1 MRAYIVFVQSQYD
14 ITCIGILTILRMFC
28 CGDLAAADV
37 HEDGNDDDGLP
48 AATPE
53 TAATT
58 ELQKGDGTV
67 APRQLRDPPALPS
80 PPERRPPEKV
90 AGKGKA
96 YVVDNEKEDE
106 TGLPTGLQQP

>member
-1 MRAYIVFVQSQYD
+1 MHHRVLPTIYMRAYTVFVQSQYD

-37 HEDGNDDDGLP
+37 HEDGNDDDDGLP

-58 ELQKGDGTV
+58 ELQKGGTG
-67 APRQLRDPPALPS
+67 AFPHTIGNARI
-80 PPERRPPEKV
+80 
-90 AGKGKA
+90 GKCR
-96 YVVDNEKEDE
+96 
-106 TGLPTGLQQP
+106 

>member
-1 MRAYIVFVQSQYD
+1 MTNDMRTD
-14 ITCIGILTILRMFC
+14 R
-28 CGDLAAADV
+28 
-37 HEDGNDDDGLP
+37 
-48 AATPE
+48 
-53 TAATT
+53 
-58 ELQKGDGTV
+58 TV
-67 APRQLRDPPALPS
+67 ATRQLRDPPALPS